1 MAFRLYNTLTSREE
15 EFAPLE
21 GNLVRMYTCGPTVY
35 DYAHIGNYRT
45 FVFQDIL
52 RRYLKVKG
60 YQLHHV
66 MNITDV
72 DDKTIRNAT
81 AAGVSLRE
89 YTERF
94 IQAFFE
100 DIEKLRL
107 EKPER
112 TARATDHVPDM
123 VALIQELEAKGFTY
137 RSDGS
142 IYFRLSNFPDYGKL
156 SNLNVAGILPGARVD
171 VEEYEKEHPRDF
183 ALWKAAREGE
193 PSWDTALGRGRPGW
207 HIECS
212 AMSMKYLGESFDIHT
227 GGTDLIFPHHENE
240 IAQSEAATGRPFV
253 RFWLHCEHLI
263 VEGRK
268 MSKSLGNYF
277 TLRDLL
283 DKGHSPEAI
292 RYQLASVPY
301 RRHLNFTFDGLR
313 QAAASIERLRNFRLR
328 LGTETFP
335 PGEPEQPADLL
346 RRASAE
352 FEAALDDNLNT
363 AAALG
368 AVFEAVRELNTAADA
383 GTLGAGNVAAAVGLL
398 DHFDHIFAVLEP
410 QAVLEPPKSTIDWLV
425 PLSQPLH
432 GPPNMR
438 AAFDSSGETIGPLPI
453 PNGTETGQQQR
464 EAQKLARLRP
474 EEVQEKLQQRAE
486 ARQARDFALADRIRQ
501 ELLAQGVVVED
512 TKQGPRLKRK

>member
-1 MAFRLYNTLTSREE
+1 MALRLYNTLTGCEE

-35 DYAHIGNYRT
+35 DYAHVGNYRA

-52 RRYLKVKG
+52 RRYLKFKG
-60 YQLHHV
+60 YQLRHV

-100 DIEKLRL
+100 DTEKLRL

-112 TARATDHVPDM
+112 IARATDHVPDM
-123 VALIQELEAKGFTY
+123 VALIQRLEAKGFTY

-142 IYFRLSNFPDYGKL
+142 IYFRLSGFPDYGKL
-156 SNLNVAGILPGARVD
+156 SKLNVAGILPGARVD

-183 ALWKAAREGE
+183 ALWKAAKEGE

-212 AMSMKYLGESFDIHT
+212 TMSMKYLGESFDIHT
-227 GGTDLIFPHHENE
+227 GGTDLVFPHHENE

-268 MSKSLGNYF
+268 MSKSLGNYL

-283 DKGHSPEAI
+283 EQGHSPEAI

-313 QAAASIERLRNFRLR
+313 QAAASIERLRKFRLR
-328 LGTETFP
+328 LRTDTFP
-335 PGEPEQPADLL
+335 PSEPEPAADLL
-346 RRASAE
+346 RRASAD
-352 FEAALDDNLNT
+352 FKAALDDNLNT

-368 AVFEAVRELNTAADA
+368 VMFEAVRELNTSADA
-383 GTLGAGNVAAAVGLL
+383 GALGAGNVAAALGLL
-398 DHFDHIFAVLEP
+398 EGFDHIFAVLAP
-410 QAVLEPPKSTIDWLV
+410 QKALDWFV
-425 PLSQPLH
+425 QPSQPAH
-432 GPPNMR
+432 GAPGR
-438 AAFDSSGETIGPLPI
+438 DAALASSSSAHALAI
-453 PNGTETGQQQR
+453 PNGTETTSRR
-464 EAQKLARLRP
+464 EETRELASLV
-474 EEVQEKLQQRAE
+474 EEVEEKLRQRTA

-501 ELLAQGVVVED
+501 ELLERGVIIED
-512 TKQGPRLKRK
+512 TKEGARWKFK

>member
-1 MAFRLYNTLTSREE
+1 MAFRLYNTLTGREE

-72 DDKTIRNAT
+72 DDKTIRNAR
-81 AAGVSLRE
+81 AAGVTLPE
-89 YTERF
+89 YTARF
-94 IQAFFE
+94 IQAFSKDRE
-100 DIEKLRL
+100 TLRL
-107 EKPER
+107 EEPEI
-112 TARATDHVPDM
+112 TARATHHIPEM
-123 VALIQELEAKGFTY
+123 VALIRKLEDKGFTY

-142 IYFRLSNFPDYGKL
+142 IYFRLSSFPDYGKL

-183 ALWKAAREGE
+183 ALWKAAEE
-193 PSWDTALGRGRPGW
+193 SDLYSWDTALGRGRPGW

-313 QAAASIERLRNFRLR
+313 QAAASIKRLRNFRLR
-328 LGTETFP
+328 LSTETFP

-383 GTLGAGNVAAAVGLL
+383 GTLGAGNVAAALDLL
-398 DHFDHIFAVLEP
+398 KHFDHIFAVLTP
-410 QAVLEPPKSTIDWLV
+410 QDARGWDV
-425 PLSQPLH
+425 PLGEPVHRLASGHSAFTPSEETV
-432 GPPNMR
+432 PP
-438 AAFDSSGETIGPLPI
+438 PI
-453 PNGTETGQQQR
+453 PNGNEPGQQQR

-474 EEVQEKLQQRAE
+474 EEVQEKLEQRAE

>member
-1 MAFRLYNTLTSREE
+1 MAFRLYNTLSGREE

-21 GNLVRMYTCGPTVY
+21 GNRVRMYTCGPTVY
-35 DYAHIGNYRT
+35 DHAHIGNYRT

-123 VALIQELEAKGFTY
+123 VALIEKLEAKGFTY

-240 IAQSEAATGRPFV
+240 IAQSQAATGRPFV

-283 DKGHSPEAI
+283 EQGHSAEAI

-328 LGTETFP
+328 LSTETFP
-335 PGEPEQPADLL
+335 PGEPLQPADLL

-383 GTLGAGNVAAAVGLL
+383 GTLGAGNVAAALDLL
-398 DHFDHIFAVLEP
+398 KHFDHIFAVLQP
-410 QAVLEPPKSTIDWLV
+410 QDVGGWDD
-425 PLSQPLH
+425 PLSQPLR
-432 GPPNMR
+432 GLPGR
-438 AAFDSSGETIGPLPI
+438 EAALASSGNTRVSAI

-474 EEVQEKLQQRAE
+474 EEVKEKLRQRAE

-501 ELLAQGVVVED
+501 ELLEQGVVVED

>member
-1 MAFRLYNTLTSREE
+1 MALRLYNTLTSREE

-35 DYAHIGNYRT
+35 DYAHVGNYRA

-52 RRYLKVKG
+52 RRYLKFKG
-60 YQLHHV
+60 YQLRHV

-100 DIEKLRL
+100 DTEKLRL

-112 TARATDHVPDM
+112 IARATEHVPKM
-123 VALIQELEAKGFTY
+123 VDLIQKLEAKGFTY

-142 IYFRLSNFPDYGKL
+142 IYFRLSSFPDYGKL
-156 SNLNVAGILPGARVD
+156 SKLNVAGILPGARVD

-183 ALWKAAREGE
+183 ALWKAAKEGD
-193 PSWDTALGRGRPGW
+193 PNSWDTALGRGRPGW

-212 AMSMKYLGESFDIHT
+212 AMSMEYLGESFDIHT

-268 MSKSLGNYF
+268 MSKSLGNYL

-283 DKGHSPEAI
+283 DQRHSPEAI
-292 RYQLASVPY
+292 RYQLAAVPY
-301 RRHLNFTFDGLR
+301 RRHMNFTFDGLR
-313 QAAASIERLRNFRLR
+313 QGAASIDGLRSFRLR
-328 LGTETFP
+328 LRSETFP

-346 RRASAE
+346 RRASAD
-352 FEAALDDNLNT
+352 FEAALDDDLNT

-368 AVFEAVRELNTAADA
+368 AVFETVRELNTAADA
-383 GTLGAGNVAAAVGLL
+383 GALGAGNVAAALELL
-398 DHFDHIFAVLEP
+398 ERFDGIFDVLKP
-410 QAVLEPPKSTIDWLV
+410 QDVTLDQWYV
-425 PLSQPLH
+425 PLSQPVPGVH
-432 GPPNMR
+432 GSYAALASSGMIAPPFPDSDFEDKVHKVNQR
-438 AAFDSSGETIGPLPI
+438 AA
-453 PNGTETGQQQR
+453 
-464 EAQKLARLRP
+464 
-474 EEVQEKLQQRAE
+474 
-486 ARQARDFALADRIRQ
+486 ARQARDFGLADRIRQ
-501 ELLAQGVVVED
+501 ELLEQGGVVED
-512 TKQGPRLKRK
+512 TKEGARLKPK

>member
-1 MAFRLYNTLTSREE
+1 MAFRLYNTLTGREE

-52 RRYLKVKG
+52 RRHLKVKG
-60 YQLHHV
+60 YQLLHV

-72 DDKTIRNAT
+72 DDKTIRNAR

-94 IQAFFE
+94 IQAFSE
-100 DIEKLRL
+100 DTEKLRL

-123 VALIQELEAKGFTY
+123 VVLIQKLEAKGFTY

-183 ALWKAAREGE
+183 ALWKAAKEGD
-193 PSWDTALGRGRPGW
+193 PYSWDTALGRGRPGW

-253 RFWLHCEHLI
+253 HFWLHCEHLI

-335 PGEPEQPADLL
+335 PGEPEQAADLL
-346 RRASAE
+346 RRASTE

-383 GTLGAGNVAAAVGLL
+383 GTFGAGNVAAAVGLL
-398 DHFDHIFAVLEP
+398 EHFDHIFAVLEP
-410 QAVLEPPKSTIDWLV
+410 QVPLDSLV
-425 PLSQPLH
+425 PLSQPV
-432 GPPNMR
+432 
-438 AAFDSSGETIGPLPI
+438 
-453 PNGTETGQQQR
+453 PNGTATGQQQQ
-464 EAQKLARLRP
+464 EGKKLVRLRP
-474 EEVQEKLQQRAE
+474 EEVKEKLRQRAE